1 MFPLAPPSLVSAI
14 GVDIVSVAR
23 VARLHARFG
32 ARFLERAFHAREAA
46 RARALPAPRL
56 GEFLASRWAAKEA
69 LHKALRTTRLL
80 FPDVEVAS
88 GGGGAP
94 AFVFHGAARDAL
106 RARGLDVHLS
116 LSHEADFAVA
126 FVLAVPLAARP

>member
-46 RARALPAPRL
+46 RARALPAPRQP
-56 GEFLASRWAAKEA
+56 EFLASRWAAKEA
-69 LHKALRTTRLL
+69 LHKALRTRRLL
-80 FPDVEVAS
+80 FPEIEVVRAP
-88 GGGGAP
+88 GGAP
-94 AFVFHGAARDAL
+94 AFELHGAAAAH
-106 RARGLDVHLS
+106 ARGADVHVS
-116 LSHEADFAVA
+116 LSHEADFAIA
-126 FVLAVPLAARP
+126 FVVVTEARAAA